1 MKKVLTLFLVSVLI
15 LVVSLM
21 GISFAKTDVNE
32 VTDVT
37 SENSITVSGQGI
49 VYAKPDVGYV
59 NVGVEI
65 QRLTAKEASEENA
78 KIMNQIVSALLKLG
92 VKEDDLTTLDYSIQ
106 PVYNYPEKE
115 APVLVGYMVRN
126 NLSIKITKKL
136 ANGDLDTGF
145 LSEVLDAATSNGANV
160 ISGLS
165 FDISNKD
172 ELKLEAIKLAM
183 EDAKKKAEAALEVV
197 DEKIKGVAEINISD
211 VYYPVYRD
219 VKNITSEMQ
228 TPIFT
233 GTESVQ
239 VTVNVKFIF

>member
-1 MKKVLTLFLVSVLI
+1 
-15 LVVSLM
+15 M

-92 VKEDDLTTLDYSIQ
+92 VEEDDLTTLDYSIQ

-183 EDAKKKAEAALEVV
+183 EDAKKKAEVALEVV

-233 GTESVQ
+233 GAESVQ

>member
-65 QRLTAKEASEENA
+65 QRLTAKEAFEENA

-92 VKEDDLTTLDYSIQ
+92 VKQDDLTTVDYSIQ

-239 VTVNVKFIF
+239 VTVDVKFIF

>member
-183 EDAKKKAEAALEVV
+183 EDAKKKAEVALEVV

-233 GTESVQ
+233 GAESVQ

>member
-183 EDAKKKAEAALEVV
+183 EDAKKKAEVALEVV

-219 VKNITSEMQ
+219 VKNITSEMV

-233 GTESVQ
+233 GAESVQ

>member
-15 LVVSLM
+15 LVVSLT

-106 PVYNYPEKE
+106 PIYNYPEKE

-136 ANGDLDTGF
+136 ANGNLDTGF

-183 EDAKKKAEAALEVV
+183 EDAKKKAEVALEVV
-197 DEKIKGVAEINISD
+197 DEKIKGVVEINISD

-219 VKNITSEMQ
+219 VKNITSEMV

-233 GTESVQ
+233 GAESVQ

>member
-92 VKEDDLTTLDYSIQ
+92 VKEDDLTTLDYSIR

-183 EDAKKKAEAALEVV
+183 EDAKKKAEVALEVV

-233 GTESVQ
+233 GAESVQ

>member
-92 VKEDDLTTLDYSIQ
+92 VEEDDLTTLDYSIQ

-183 EDAKKKAEAALEVV
+183 EDAKKKAEVALEVV

-233 GTESVQ
+233 GAESVQ

>member
-15 LVVSLM
+15 LVVSLT

-106 PVYNYPEKE
+106 PIYNYPEKE

-136 ANGDLDTGF
+136 ANGNLDTGF

-219 VKNITSEMQ
+219 VKNITSEMV

-233 GTESVQ
+233 GAESVQ

>member
-1 MKKVLTLFLVSVLI
+1 
-15 LVVSLM
+15 M

-126 NLSIKITKKL
+126 NLNIKITKKL

>member
-1 MKKVLTLFLVSVLI
+1 
-15 LVVSLM
+15 M

-183 EDAKKKAEAALEVV
+183 EDAKKKAEVALEVV

>member
-92 VKEDDLTTLDYSIQ
+92 VKQDDLTTVDYSIQ

-115 APVLVGYMVRN
+115 APVLVGYVVRN

-136 ANGDLDTGF
+136 SNGELDTGF
-145 LSEVLDAATSNGANV
+145 LSEVLDTATSNGANV

-172 ELKLEAIKLAM
+172 ELKLEAIKIAM
-183 EDAKKKAEAALEVV
+183 EDAKKKADVALEVV
-197 DEKIKGVAEINISD
+197 GEKIKGVAEINISD
-211 VYYPVYRD
+211 VSYPVYRD
-219 VKNITSEMQ
+219 LKNITSEMV
-228 TPIFT
+228 TPIFA

>member
-92 VKEDDLTTLDYSIQ
+92 VEEDDLTTLDYSIQ

-233 GTESVQ
+233 GAESVQ

>member
-92 VKEDDLTTLDYSIQ
+92 VE
-106 PVYNYPEKE
+106 
-115 APVLVGYMVRN
+115 
-126 NLSIKITKKL
+126 
-136 ANGDLDTGF
+136 
-145 LSEVLDAATSNGANV
+145 
-160 ISGLS
+160 
-165 FDISNKD
+165 
-172 ELKLEAIKLAM
+172 
-183 EDAKKKAEAALEVV
+183 
-197 DEKIKGVAEINISD
+197 
-211 VYYPVYRD
+211 
-219 VKNITSEMQ
+219 
-228 TPIFT
+228 
-233 GTESVQ
+233 
-239 VTVNVKFIF
+239 